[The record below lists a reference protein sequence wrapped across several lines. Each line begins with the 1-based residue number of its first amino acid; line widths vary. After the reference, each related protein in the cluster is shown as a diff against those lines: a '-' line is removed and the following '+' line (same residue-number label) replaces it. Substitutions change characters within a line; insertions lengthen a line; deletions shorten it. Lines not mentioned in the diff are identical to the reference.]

1 MKTYSERFK
10 KKLTEY
16 KSYLVLGVILVILL
30 IAAYE
35 YYYKYIYIF
44 RDPNKIKNIIMSYG
58 RYGISVFLFIQILQV
73 IAFFIPGEI
82 IQIAG
87 GYIYGTLFGS
97 ILSIIGITAG
107 SIIDYSV
114 SRIYGKPLINKIISK
129 RHLRFFDKILQL
141 GSVNYIVFLLYLIPG
156 IPKDILAYMCGISSI
171 SLRNFVLCST
181 FGRLPGII
189 ISTYFGSKIYSGNK
203 IVLIIIAVMMTSLFA
218 IGVLKGEKI
227 IAKTVKKFQSESN
240 K

>member
-10 KKLTEY
+10 RKLTEY

-35 YYYKYIYIF
+35 YYHKYIYIF

-114 SRIYGKPLINKIISK
+114 SRIYGKPLINKIVSK

-156 IPKDILAYMCGISSI
+156 IPKDILAYICGISSI

-203 IVLIIIAVMMTSLFA
+203 IVLIIIAVMMTLLFA